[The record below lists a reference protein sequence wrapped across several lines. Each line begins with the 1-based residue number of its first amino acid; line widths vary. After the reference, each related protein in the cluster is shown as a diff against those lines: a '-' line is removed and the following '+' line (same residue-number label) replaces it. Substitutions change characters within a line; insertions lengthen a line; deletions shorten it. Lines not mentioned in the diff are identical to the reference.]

1 MDERKEMF
9 RNHLLRN
16 VPLAAHIQKVL
27 QERPNHR
34 APAQRFLTELE
45 DHMSEEWASDTL
57 DRLINWGR
65 YAEIFA
71 YDYDT
76 ETFRLEEPEEE

>member
-1 MDERKEMF
+1 
-9 RNHLLRN
+9 
-16 VPLAAHIQKVL
+16 
-27 QERPNHR
+27 
-34 APAQRFLTELE
+34 
-45 DHMSEEWASDTL
+45 MSEEWADDTL

-76 ETFRLEEPEEE
+76 ETFRLEDAEDA